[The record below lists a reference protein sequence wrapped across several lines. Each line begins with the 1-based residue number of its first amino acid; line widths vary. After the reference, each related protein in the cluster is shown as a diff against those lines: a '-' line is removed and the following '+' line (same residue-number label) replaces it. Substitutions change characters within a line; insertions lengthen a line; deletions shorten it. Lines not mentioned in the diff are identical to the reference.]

1 MRGVDDRRLGIE
13 ARTRQRE
20 FLAGAARPR
29 PSPSK
34 SLHCRCPPS
43 SGKADDRE
51 GRKLAAARVG
61 ASRWR
66 CTLPKSPAAAA
77 KTEWPNR
84 SPIRRRIAAIT
95 NLGMDSTKP
104 AKRADCVSASRA
116 AIRVGRDVVG
126 GSRVSAGRPRP
137 PCFTGARRSLEHRVR
152 IGRDRG
158 NDRREKL
165 TDRRRDGRHE
175 TSRSEWDGHRVRIGP
190 HQTISSPATACDH
203 AHSLPALHSASSV
216 RSPTRGCNCG
226 MDGCSPPVGAKMAP
240 CGGGLGTS
248 GASATYVIKNCLS
261 CYLYL
266 KNVIKIAL
274 CTLLGHG
281 QPSPAL
287 RRAPQSPWPHAHP
300 PTARHSLR
308 WFASAWV
315 SFRAHGW
322 KIQGPGT
329 SSRVS
334 RKGPAAGHRQ
344 ALRQLPRDARAG
356 LGRELL
362 VM

>member
-1 MRGVDDRRLGIE
+1 MRSPGVAIRRRRTQARPPALHRAWCGRALRRQEDRDRRPASLQCGMDV
-13 ARTRQRE
+13 A
-20 FLAGAARPR
+20 
-29 PSPSK
+29 PSRSA
-34 SLHCRCPPS
+34 H
-43 SGKADDRE
+43 
-51 GRKLAAARVG
+51 
-61 ASRWR
+61 
-66 CTLPKSPAAAA
+66 AAA
-77 KTEWPNR
+77 KPEVGPE
-84 SPIRRRIAAIT
+84 
-95 NLGMDSTKP
+95 
-104 AKRADCVSASRA
+104 CSRCA
-116 AIRVGRDVVG
+116 RPKG
-126 GSRVSAGRPRP
+126 G
-137 PCFTGARRSLEHRVR
+137 F
-152 IGRDRG
+152 RG
-158 NDRREKL
+158 
-165 TDRRRDGRHE
+165 G
-175 TSRSEWDGHRVRIGP
+175 GGP
-190 HQTISSPATACDH
+190 HPIAGGPTLLRIVSPA
-203 AHSLPALHSASSV
+203 
-216 RSPTRGCNCG
+216 
-226 MDGCSPPVGAKMAP
+226 
-240 CGGGLGTS
+240 
-248 GASATYVIKNCLS
+248 IWS